1 MGEPE
6 LLYQIALT
14 LIPGIGDVLGR
25 KLIGLYGNAENVFRE
40 PRKFQRKIPR
50 ITELLMQMTTR
61 RDLLARA
68 AREIEFLNRHDIKPL
83 FYSDKDYPR
92 RLRHCHDS
100 PLMVYY
106 RGTADL
112 NAPRALAIVGTRN
125 ATDYGKGITHE
136 LITHLVTD
144 GTLIISGLAYG
155 IDSFAHRVCVET
167 SRETIGVLGHGLDTI
182 YPWINRSLAEK
193 MVLRGGLLTEF
204 LSGTKPDKVNFPKR
218 NRIIAGLSD
227 AIVVVEAGQR
237 GGALITAE
245 IANSYNRDVFAIP
258 GRVHDP
264 FSEGTNFLIKTNR
277 AALVQS
283 AEDIEYNMG
292 WKIPTRVSHVIQKQL
307 FADMTAEEN
316 LIFEILK
323 ENGNSG
329 IDDLCFRSGLP
340 MNKVSASLLNM
351 EFEGVVRCL
360 PGKMYT
366 LI

>member
-6 LLYQIALT
+6 LLYQIALS

-25 KLIGLYGNAENVFRE
+25 KLIGLYGSAEAVFRE

-50 ITELLMQMTTR
+50 ITDLLSQMTIR
-61 RDLLARA
+61 KEILVRA
-68 AREIEFLNRHDIKPL
+68 AREIEFLNRHHIKPL
-83 FYSDKDYPR
+83 FYTDKEYPR
-92 RLRHCHDS
+92 RLKNCHDS

-106 RGTADL
+106 KGTADL
-112 NAPRALAIVGTRN
+112 NAPRVIAVVGTRN
-125 ATDYGKGITHE
+125 ATDYGKGITHDI
-136 LITHLVTD
+136 ITHLEVD

-167 SRETIGVLGHGLDTI
+167 SRETVGVLGHGLDTI

-193 MVLRGGLLTEF
+193 MLLRGGLLTEF
-204 LSGTKPDKVNFPKR
+204 LSGTKPDRVNFPRR

-227 AIVVVEAGQR
+227 AILVVEAGQK
-237 GGALITAE
+237 GGALITAD

-264 FSEGTNFLIKTNR
+264 FSEGTNLLIKSNR

-283 AEDIEYNMG
+283 AGDIEYNMG
-292 WKIPTRVSHVIQKQL
+292 WKTPVRESRIIQMQL
-307 FADMTAEEN
+307 FADMTEEEN
-316 LIFEILK
+316 RIFEILK
-323 ENGNSG
+323 VNGNTG
-329 IDDLCFRSGLP
+329 IDDLCFLSSLP

-351 EFEGVVRCL
+351 EFEGMVRCL
-360 PGKMYT
+360 PGKVYT
-366 LI
+366 LT